1 MLQRILAGLIL
12 VGLASAA
19 AADPGK
25 WNIERK
31 TSMVD
36 QSSDYF
42 AVLMAENTVANLI
55 DQQAKPGLTVHCGSV
70 GFLVTLHWPDFI
82 KTDGGDRVGIVWSLD
97 GGKPETRSWLAVDK
111 AASFTGR
118 DGRALLQQLSSV
130 KRMAVRVPDGHGTQ
144 EAVFDLEGIAA
155 VAAEVG
161 PMRCG

>member
-1 MLQRILAGLIL
+1 M
-12 VGLASAA
+12 
-19 AADPGK
+19 
-25 WNIERK
+25 
-31 TSMVD
+31 
-36 QSSDYF
+36 
-42 AVLMAENTVANLI
+42 
-55 DQQAKPGLTVHCGSV
+55 
-70 GFLVTLHWPDFI
+70 
-82 KTDGGDRVGIVWSLD
+82 GIVWSLD